1 MRVARL
7 AMAAVGAFGLVAA
20 GSPVMV
26 TAGSPA
32 AIPAR
37 PGPRDQTPRPV
48 RPPWPG

>member
-7 AMAAVGAFGLVAA
+7 AMAAVGAFGLVVA

-26 TAGSPA
+26 TAGSQA
-32 AIPAR
+32 ATSAQ
-37 PGPRDQTPRPV
+37 PGQTPRRPV

>member
-7 AMAAVGAFGLVAA
+7 AVAAVGAFGLVVA

-26 TAGSPA
+26 TAGSQA

-37 PGPRDQTPRPV
+37 PDPAAAGAPA
-48 RPPWPG
+48 WPG